1 MASNY
6 TEHYGLCQWEAT
18 DQVLREEFN
27 ADNAKLDAAL
37 SQMPY
42 VKIASLKTQQ
52 DTEQFSMDVSQINFE
67 DYLRVDLF
75 FLRAPR
81 QNSPVS
87 LRVNGITENHCLV
100 ASGIGG
106 TSSGGNFTCDMASFA
121 NAGQP
126 NGWLSFF
133 TPQPFSYVGCVY
145 FSCSADA
152 YGGSWCTSAVA
163 SRMVTWENLT
173 SFDFVCYSNI
183 PAGTEVILC
192 GVKK

>member
-75 FLRAPR
+75 FLRMPQ
-81 QNSPVS
+81 QNKSVS
-87 LRVNGITENHCLV
+87 LRLNGISDGHCLV
-100 ASGIGG
+100 GSGNGG
-106 TSSGGNFTCDMASFA
+106 TSSGASFSPNLA
-121 NAGQP
+121 SFGSASDP

-133 TPQPFSYVGCVY
+133 TPQPFSYVGCVFFFCY
-145 FSCSADA
+145 ANT

-163 SRMVTWENLT
+163 SKMVTWESLN
-173 SFDFVCYSNI
+173 SFDFVCDSSI
-183 PAGTEVILC
+183 PAGTEVVLC
-192 GVKK
+192 GIKK